1 MLIDASASEIESS
14 EYDSCKHTK
23 QDVNVSSKKHAIAG
37 THVTRLDEAER
48 VVDTERREHADIPG
62 GHLCV
67 VQHSVERQ

>member
-1 MLIDASASEIESS
+1 MLIDATASEIESS

-48 VVDTERREHADIPG
+48 VVDTERRKHADVP
-62 GHLCV
+62 
-67 VQHSVERQ
+67 

>member
-1 MLIDASASEIESS
+1 MLIDATASEIESS

-48 VVDTERREHADIPG
+48 VVDAERRKHADVTMVIT
-62 GHLCV
+62 
-67 VQHSVERQ
+67 STYMR